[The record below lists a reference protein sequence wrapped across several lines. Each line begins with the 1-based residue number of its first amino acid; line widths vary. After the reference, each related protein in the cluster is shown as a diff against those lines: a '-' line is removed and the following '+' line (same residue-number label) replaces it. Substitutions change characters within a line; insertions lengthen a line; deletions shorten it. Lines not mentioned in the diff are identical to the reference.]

1 MKIIIA
7 LAGLVAPAVA
17 LAQGTAPAADLA
29 AQAVKLTS
37 ETFVAKSV
45 TDEKGVK
52 SNKLFPA
59 TRVLPG
65 DPLVFQLTYN
75 NQGVKPATRFV
86 INNPIPSGV
95 AYTGVREASA
105 TVSVDGG
112 KTFGALATLKVKG
125 ADGKLRGAIPADV
138 TQIRWT
144 FAQPIAPKAKGTV
157 MFYGL
162 VK

>member
-1 MKIIIA
+1 MKYA
-7 LAGLVAPAVA
+7 LAFPSLFAPVLAFSPLPA
-17 LAQGTAPAADLA
+17 LAQAGAANN
-29 AQAVKLTS
+29 VKLTS
-37 ETFVAKSV
+37 ETFVAKAV

-75 NQGVKPATRFV
+75 NQGTAPVTRFV
-86 INNPIPSGV
+86 INNPVPNGV
-95 AYTGVREASA
+95 EFTGVREASA
-105 TVSVDGG
+105 IVSVDGG

-125 ADGKLRGAIPADV
+125 ADGKLRPASATDV

-144 FAQPIAPKAKGTV
+144 FTQPIAAKAKGTV
-157 MFYGL
+157 MFYAI

>member
-1 MKIIIA
+1 MKYAFA
-7 LAGLVAPAVA
+7 LTAFFVPAAVMAQAP
-17 LAQGTAPAADLA
+17 APAASN
-29 AQAVKLTS
+29 VKLTS
-37 ETFVAKSV
+37 ETFVAKAV
-45 TDEKGVK
+45 TDDKGVK

-75 NQGVKPATRFV
+75 NLGKTPASRFV
-86 INNPIPSGV
+86 INNPVPNGV
-95 AYTGVREASA
+95 EFTGVREASA
-105 TVSVDGG
+105 TVSVDSG
-112 KTFGALATLKVKG
+112 KSFGALATLKVKG
-125 ADGKLRGAIPADV
+125 ADGKLRGAIASDV

-144 FAQPIAPKAKGTV
+144 FAQPIAVGAKATV